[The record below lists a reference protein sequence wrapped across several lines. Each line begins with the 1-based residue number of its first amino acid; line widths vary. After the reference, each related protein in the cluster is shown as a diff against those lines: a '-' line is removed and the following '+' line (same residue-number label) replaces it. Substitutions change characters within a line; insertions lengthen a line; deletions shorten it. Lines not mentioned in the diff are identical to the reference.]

1 MDSDDQNSGVTM
13 ECMTGSDNGATE
25 RFYGRVEE
33 IWELDYSGL
42 HNTTMFRVIWAKN
55 VERENQIFTTMTIT
69 DAKSATVNAIAKN
82 EPWVHA
88 KHVTQC
94 FFITDPRNPSR
105 VVVRRGK
112 RNIIGMDG
120 VANEEDYDQ
129 YGNPM
134 REDDDDDEVYVKR
147 RINTTLPKK
156 NRTPWRR
163 QSHNEGLNYSSTNKK
178 GKKLTQ
184 KRKRQC

>member
-1 MDSDDQNSGVTM
+1 M
-13 ECMTGSDNGATE
+13 
-25 RFYGRVEE
+25 
-33 IWELDYSGL
+33 
-42 HNTTMFRVIWAKN
+42 
-55 VERENQIFTTMTIT
+55 
-69 DAKSATVNAIAKN
+69 NAIAKN

-112 RNIIGMDG
+112 RNIIGMGG

-134 REDDDDDEVYVKR
+134 REDDDDDEVYVKI
-147 RINTTLPKK
+147 RIILHYQRKIVL
-156 NRTPWRR
+156 
-163 QSHNEGLNYSSTNKK
+163 HGK
-178 GKKLTQ
+178 GKVTMRGSIILRRT
-184 KRKRQC
+184 RRERS